1 MSEKKFLHW
10 LPVEE
15 SKTVRFSELAHMIAK
30 AMHPGDHELWAY
42 ASARGNLES
51 DLEQAVRDDVLTVRN
66 ASGLG
71 RHTFPYGAALQ
82 SAVVIPN
89 LDLEPFLNAR
99 GIGLRLM
106 PHGSGPNF
114 WTLENAAIALQSQE
128 GWHGGTRAEFLDQ
141 LEEAAQRDELT
152 VRDPR
157 TCLPVKSPQAR
168 TFWELVTP
176 ADVNAWLENLAAP
189 YRWNVVTSE
198 EEPELKTAESIGP
211 SNATEPQERPMKK
224 VALVAALEHEWASIE
239 ADLSEATRNGLKE
252 AAHAGKHGEW
262 FQSKARAWAVSRN
275 KIRQATLPI
284 HPATWPGGVTRNR
297 L

>member
-1 MSEKKFLHW
+1 MTEKKYLYW
-10 LPVEE
+10 MAVSE
-15 SKTVRFSELAHMIAK
+15 SEPVRFSELAHMMAK
-30 AMHPGDHELWAY
+30 AMHPSDAELDHYGATRL
-42 ASARGNLES
+42 NLDD
-51 DLEQAVRDDVLTVRN
+51 DLPRAVRDGELVARN
-66 ASGLG
+66 PAGMG
-71 RHTFPYGAALQ
+71 KHTFPHGASLQ
-82 SAVVIPN
+82 SAVMLPT
-89 LDLEPFLNAR
+89 DLQPFLAER
-99 GIGLRLM
+99 GIELRLTA
-106 PHGSGPNF
+106 HGSGPNY

-198 EEPELKTAESIGP
+198 DEPELKTAESIGP

>member
-1 MSEKKFLHW
+1 MTEKKYLYW
-10 LPVEE
+10 MAVSE
-15 SKTVRFSELAHMIAK
+15 SEPVRFSELAHMMAK
-30 AMHPGDHELWAY
+30 AMHPSDAELDHYGATRL
-42 ASARGNLES
+42 NLDD
-51 DLEQAVRDDVLTVRN
+51 DLPRAVRDGELVVRN
-66 ASGLG
+66 PAGMG
-71 RHTFPYGAALQ
+71 KHTFPHGASLQ
-82 SAVVIPN
+82 SAVMLPT
-89 LDLEPFLNAR
+89 DLQPFLAER
-99 GIGLRLM
+99 GIELRLTA
-106 PHGSGPNF
+106 HGSGPNY

>member
-1 MSEKKFLHW
+1 MTEKKYLYW
-10 LPVEE
+10 MAVSE
-15 SKTVRFSELAHMIAK
+15 SEPVRFSELAHMMAK
-30 AMHPGDHELWAY
+30 AMHPSDAELDHYGATRL
-42 ASARGNLES
+42 NLDD
-51 DLEQAVRDDVLTVRN
+51 DLPRAVRDGELVARN
-66 ASGLG
+66 PAGMG
-71 RHTFPYGAALQ
+71 KHTFPHGASLQ
-82 SAVVIPN
+82 SAVMLPT
-89 LDLEPFLNAR
+89 DLQPFLAER
-99 GIGLRLM
+99 GIELRLTA
-106 PHGSGPNF
+106 HGSGPNY

-141 LEEAAQRDELT
+141 LQEAAQRDELT

-176 ADVNAWLENLAAP
+176 ADVNAWLDNLVAP
-189 YRWNVVTSE
+189 YRWNVVASE
-198 EEPELKTAESIGP
+198 VEQELKPAESIGP

-224 VALVAALEHEWASIE
+224 VALVAALQHEWASIE

>member
-1 MSEKKFLHW
+1 MTEKKYLYW
-10 LPVEE
+10 MAVSE
-15 SKTVRFSELAHMIAK
+15 SEPVRFSELAHMMAK
-30 AMHPGDHELWAY
+30 AMHPSDAELDHYGATRL
-42 ASARGNLES
+42 NLDD
-51 DLEQAVRDDVLTVRN
+51 DLPRAVRDGELVARN
-66 ASGLG
+66 PAGMG
-71 RHTFPYGAALQ
+71 KHTFPHGASLQ
-82 SAVVIPN
+82 SAVMLPT
-89 LDLEPFLNAR
+89 DLQPFLAER
-99 GIGLRLM
+99 GIELRLTA
-106 PHGSGPNF
+106 HGSGPNY

-262 FQSKARAWAVSRN
+262 F
-275 KIRQATLPI
+275 
-284 HPATWPGGVTRNR
+284 
-297 L
+297 

>member
-1 MSEKKFLHW
+1 MTEKKYLYW
-10 LPVEE
+10 MAVSE
-15 SKTVRFSELAHMIAK
+15 SEPVRFSELAHMMAK
-30 AMHPGDHELWAY
+30 AMHPSDAELDHYGATRL
-42 ASARGNLES
+42 NLDD
-51 DLEQAVRDDVLTVRN
+51 DLPRAVREGELVVRN
-66 ASGLG
+66 PAGMG
-71 RHTFPYGAALQ
+71 KHTFPHWASLQ
-82 SAVVIPN
+82 SAVMLPT
-89 LDLEPFLNAR
+89 DLQPFLAER
-99 GIGLRLM
+99 GIELRLTA
-106 PHGSGPNF
+106 HGSGPNY

-141 LEEAAQRDELT
+141 LQEAAQRDELT

-176 ADVNAWLENLAAP
+176 ADVNAWLDNLVAP
-189 YRWNVVTSE
+189 YRWNVVASE
-198 EEPELKTAESIGP
+198 VEQELKPAESIGP

-224 VALVAALEHEWASIE
+224 VALVAALQHEWASIE